1 MVFETTLKG
10 NEETGV
16 FLILFIYK
24 NRESVRKRE
33 KEI

>member
-16 FLILFIYK
+16 FLILYIETERV
-24 NRESVRKRE
+24 RERERRK
-33 KEI
+33 